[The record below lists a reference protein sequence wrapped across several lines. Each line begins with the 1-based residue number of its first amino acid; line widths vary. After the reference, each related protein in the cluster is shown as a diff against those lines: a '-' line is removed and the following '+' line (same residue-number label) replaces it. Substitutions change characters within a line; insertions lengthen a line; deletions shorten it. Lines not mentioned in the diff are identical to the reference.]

1 MMKEGPFCNRDKDY
15 PTKCSALVQL
25 KKSRR
30 IIEDVSLLTNAEV
43 VSIPSVVSESSI
55 NTRNEEMADCEAF
68 SSSTHDPQQQPIVIL
83 PTVSK
88 QREDDHLVAGASIS
102 PQSFLLSPYSPKPQL
117 AKVGIVWKPNCDDL
131 SRKTLERNDVHIHM
145 EEMPLQIVSE
155 TTLQER
161 SSDGI
166 YDYAVEKSASS
177 SVLINSLE
185 DAGPSDTHEENKI
198 SQVLPHDHVKET
210 AEAKLKL
217 ILRFL
222 ASSTA
227 LVVY

>member
-30 IIEDVSLLTNAEV
+30 IIEDVSPLTHAEV
-43 VSIPSVVSESSI
+43 VSIPSVVSESII
-55 NTRNEEMADCEAF
+55 NTRNEEMADCETF

-88 QREDDHLVAGASIS
+88 QREDDDLVAGASIS

-131 SRKTLERNDVHIHM
+131 SRKTLERNDVHIRM
-145 EEMPLQIVSE
+145 EEI
-155 TTLQER
+155 
-161 SSDGI
+161 SSP
-166 YDYAVEKSASS
+166 ASASATTS
-177 SVLINSLE
+177 RRRSRRELSHHLIWKCCI
-185 DAGPSDTHEENKI
+185 T
-198 SQVLPHDHVKET
+198 T
-210 AEAKLKL
+210 W
-217 ILRFL
+217 
-222 ASSTA
+222 
-227 LVVY
+227 